1 MPFGIVCVISILVP
15 IVERIFVQSYVGN
28 FELGIYSVAIK
39 ISLCLAI
46 FAQAFQTAWGPFSL
60 KNYNIINSDKI
71 FNLILFFFT
80 TILSLFVIMITFF
93 SKEIILILASNKYL
107 ESYLLIFPICFGYS
121 IQFVGWILE
130 IGIHISKK
138 TYMIFF
144 GYIAYL
150 TSSLI
155 SLIILCNFF
164 GIIGVAISVP
174 IGFLVK
180 TIVDLKI
187 ASSCWKKIW
196 KLKRII
202 FLKTYTFFLCII
214 LLIITN
220 SNMLLSKWVFLLLL
234 SIHVIYFWILL
245 DRDEIDVIKSFNF
258 SKRIKSTFS

>member
-1 MPFGIVCVISILVP
+1 
-15 IVERIFVQSYVGN
+15 
-28 FELGIYSVAIK
+28 
-39 ISLCLAI
+39 
-46 FAQAFQTAWGPFSL
+46 
-60 KNYNIINSDKI
+60 
-71 FNLILFFFT
+71 
-80 TILSLFVIMITFF
+80 MITFF

-121 IQFVGWILE
+121 IQFIGWILE

-138 TYMIFF
+138 TYLIFF
-144 GYIAYL
+144 GYMAYL
-150 TSSLI
+150 SSSLI

-234 SIHVIYFWILL
+234 LIHVICFWILL

-258 SKRIKSTFS
+258 FKRIKNKFS